1 MPAEPLDR
9 DEASHPF
16 IATAPTRAALPLL
29 LHGFGARAPFVL
41 LTGDVGTG
49 RSWLAAEWI
58 ERLGERT
65 TPVVLPEP
73 APLATDIAS
82 ALVPL
87 FDGRGEAH
95 TSTAA
100 ATEALLQALAN
111 ATAAG
116 RVAVIVAD
124 DADRLDDAQ
133 LLELRRIAD
142 AAALRQCPLE
152 VLLVGAPAFAVR
164 LESPAMQGLRA
175 RLAMHVPLAR
185 FSPNDTREY
194 LQSRLTPS
202 GVPCM
207 GLFSRKASRDIHQ
220 ESLGLVGLVESVASE
235 SLRRAGRE
243 GSASV
248 SPEHVRAAARA
259 VRSGRLSED
268 VHEPT
273 LSQVRPRKAKPIEAT
288 PAAATAPE
296 ESEPP
301 VTAPTPVPPPVAPAV
316 NAMPVAASNPGRPN
330 THPKRRKRGKHRAQT
345 SANNANAAPMQP
357 SAAAPTRPAPTH
369 PVPVSPAA
377 QQPVP
382 APIARLKAPTPPPA
396 TPATPARATPA
407 PPRPARPTAVPD
419 GDEGTEAVR
428 VQAWLARFGGAG
440 SVRVGAPQ
448 PGAALDEASLLAELN
463 AMEAGAST
471 GGEDAWPP
479 KKHTRGAPVVP
490 TRPLRRHANAYAW
503 PLVLIAA
510 VTAVLLLV
518 FAQRQTIGRMV
529 SAALAEAR
537 PEPTDKPVARAA
549 PATPAPP
556 PAPPD
561 QFSIA
566 AGRFGTRELA
576 LAEADY
582 LGRLITPRVRVGG
595 LAKGGARLLIG
606 RFDSRAEARRALKE
620 LESRGLIRD
629 GKVIEVPPLAGADES
644 APAGGTSTTS
654 R

>member
-16 IATAPTRAALPLL
+16 IATAPARAALPLL

-41 LTGDVGTG
+41 LTGDAGTG

-65 TPVVLPEP
+65 TPAVLPEP

-82 ALVPL
+82 ALVPQ
-87 FDGRGEAH
+87 FDGRDDAH

-100 ATEALLQALAN
+100 ATEALLQVLAN

-152 VLLVGAPAFAVR
+152 VLLVGTPAFAVR
-164 LESPAMQGLRA
+164 LESPAMRELRA
-175 RLAMHVPLAR
+175 RLALHIPLAR

-273 LSQVRPRKAKPIEAT
+273 LSQVRPRAARPIK
-288 PAAATAPE
+288 AAAADAPV
-296 ESEPP
+296 PP
-301 VTAPTPVPPPVAPAV
+301 APVPPPVAPAL
-316 NAMPVAASNPGRPN
+316 NAMPDAANGTTGPN
-330 THPKRRKRGKHRAQT
+330 THSKRHKRGKHRAQT
-345 SANNANAAPMQP
+345 SANNANAAPARP
-357 SAAAPTRPAPTH
+357 SAAAPTPATPPSPAP
-369 PVPVSPAA
+369 VAPAA
-377 QQPVP
+377 PKPVP
-382 APIARLKAPTPPPA
+382 APVARLKSPTPPPGA
-396 TPATPARATPA
+396 LPRVMPLPPTPS
-407 PPRPARPTAVPD
+407 RPTPMPAGPMPT
-419 GDEGTEAVR
+419 GDEGTEAMR

-440 SVRVGAPQ
+440 SARVGAPQ
-448 PGAALDEASLLAELN
+448 RGASLDEASLLAELN
-463 AMEAGAST
+463 AIEAGEAAAGDET
-471 GGEDAWPP
+471 WPP
-479 KKHTRGAPVVP
+479 KQHTRGAPVLRP
-490 TRPLRRHANAYAW
+490 RPLRRHANAFAL
-503 PLVLIAA
+503 PLVLLAA
-510 VTAVLLLV
+510 LAGVLLLV

-537 PEPTDKPVARAA
+537 PEPTYKPVARVV
-549 PATPAPP
+549 PPTPAPP
-556 PAPPD
+556 PAPRD

-595 LAKGGARLLIG
+595 LARGAARLLIG
-606 RFDSRAEARRALKE
+606 RFDSRAEALRALKG
-620 LESRGLIRD
+620 LENRGLIRD
-629 GKVIEVPPLAGADES
+629 AKVIEVPPLAGDNES
-644 APAGGTSTTS
+644 ATAADTTATS